1 MKRKLFSVILALAM
15 VIGYASP
22 ALNPAS
28 QSFAADTEKPIISN
42 IKTIKCDVQ
51 EVIIEADVSDNV
63 QLDTTRAF
71 ANVYYLIGD
80 TYLQGR
86 LDGASFT
93 WLSNTRIR
101 VKVKPTGCET
111 ISVKFR
117 VYDTAGNESDTAS
130 VVLDRPSSNYYY
142 ANEGDT
148 FSSSAF
154 TTADISIGWNDRSYY
169 GNCLKKNDDGT
180 FTALAPGKSYLYF
193 SNYKTGAL
201 LSLVVVVKCVHV
213 WDSGKITKPAKY
225 YSTGVKTFTC
235 TKCGATKTSSI
246 PKLDISKAKPAKVKL
261 TGAKVS
267 GKKLTVKWKRI
278 SKNTQGYQVALKD
291 KKTGKQKTYTV
302 KQGNKSTI
310 SKTIKKLKKGR
321 KYAVRVRAY
330 NVVEGHKVY
339 GPWSKAKS
347 GKV

>member
-1 MKRKLFSVILALAM
+1 MKRKLFSIILALAM

-28 QSFAADTEKPIISN
+28 QSFAEDTEKPQISN

-63 QLDTTRAF
+63 QLDTTRAD
-71 ANVYYLIGD
+71 ANVYYLIGNN
-80 TYLQGR
+80 YQLGLR
-86 LDGASFT
+86 DGASLT
-93 WLSNTRIR
+93 WLSNTKIQ
-101 VKVKPTGCET
+101 VKVQPTACET
-111 ISVKFR
+111 IDVRFI
-117 VYDTAGNESDTAS
+117 VYDTAGNASDTSS
-130 VVLDRPSSNYYY
+130 VILDRPSSNYYY
-142 ANEGDT
+142 ATVGDT
-148 FSSSAF
+148 FSSSEF
-154 TTADISIGWNDRSYY
+154 TTEDIVNNWRDRSYY
-169 GNCLKKNDDGT
+169 GDCLRNNGDGT
-180 FTALAPGKSYLYF
+180 FTALAPGKSSLHF
-193 SNYKTGAL
+193 INKKTGAF

-235 TKCGATKTSSI
+235 TKCGTTKTSSI
-246 PKLDISKAKPAKVKL
+246 PKLDISKVKPAKVKL
-261 TGAKVS
+261 AGAKVS

-278 SKNTQGYQVALKD
+278 SKNTKGYQVALKD

-302 KQGNKSTI
+302 KQGKKSTL